1 MHRAVQQV
9 IPIHET
15 VFILYHVMQ
24 TMMIDA
30 DNYRLLEEK
39 AKALGAKAVRLI
51 PAETIVVENRTILKC
66 IFGCNG
72 YGSRVCP
79 PYIPTVDEFKKMLAD
94 YDWALLVEWK
104 TENVFSREVSEN
116 FIKFSVELPENE
128 ETKTRFFEN
137 LKTVMKDRK
146 ETIQPGVLEI
156 EKLAWTLGYNTALAT
171 FPGMCTWCATEDY
184 SDVKCTRDKGPCRY
198 PTLRRPC
205 LMGLGVRMDKT
216 LEKLGTPLQNFP
228 MDDTAPV
235 PYTLVLLD

>member
-1 MHRAVQQV
+1 MK
-9 IPIHET
+9 ISDE
-15 VFILYHVMQ
+15 
-24 TMMIDA
+24 
-30 DNYRLLEEK
+30 NYRLLEKK
-39 AKALGAKAVRLI
+39 AKELGAKSVRLF
-51 PAETIVVENRTILKC
+51 PAENIVVEDRTILKC

-79 PYIPTVDEFKKMLAD
+79 PYIPTVGEFKKMLAN

-104 TENVFSREVSEN
+104 SKNVFPREVSEN
-116 FIKFSVELPENE
+116 FIKFSVEPPENE
-128 ETKTRFFEN
+128 ETKNQFFEN

-171 FPGMCTWCATEDY
+171 FPGMCTWCATSDY
-184 SDVKCTRDKGPCRY
+184 SDVKCAGDKGPCHH

-216 LEKLGTPLQNFP
+216 LEKLGTQLQKFP
-228 MDDTAPV
+228 MDDTSPS

>member
-1 MHRAVQQV
+1 MV
-9 IPIHET
+9 
-15 VFILYHVMQ
+15 
-24 TMMIDA
+24 IDA

-39 AKALGAKAVRLI
+39 AKTLGAKAVRLI
-51 PAETIVVENRTILKC
+51 PAETIVVEDRTILKC

-79 PYIPTVDEFKKMLAD
+79 PYIPTVSEFKKMLAD
-94 YDWALLVEWK
+94 YDWALLIEWK
-104 TENVFSREVSEN
+104 SENVFPREVSEN
-116 FIKFSVELPENE
+116 FVKFSVELPENE
-128 ETKTRFFEN
+128 ETRRQFFEN

-171 FPGMCTWCATEDY
+171 FPGMCTWCATSDY
-184 SDVKCTRDKGPCRY
+184 SDVKCAGASGPCHQ

-216 LEKLGTPLQNFP
+216 LEKLGTQLQKFP